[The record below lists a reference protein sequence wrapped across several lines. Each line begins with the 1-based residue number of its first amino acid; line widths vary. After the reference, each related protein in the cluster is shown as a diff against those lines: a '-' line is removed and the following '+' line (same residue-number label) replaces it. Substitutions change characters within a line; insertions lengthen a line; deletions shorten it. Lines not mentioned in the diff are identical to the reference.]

1 MSVYHTLCFLSAAAM
16 LIAFVNSKIGKMQT
30 TIAITAGSMVLSL
43 LILIAGQNNWFH
55 LTEIATE
62 TVTRINFED
71 FLLKG
76 ILGFLL
82 FAGGL
87 GIKLPNLKDQKWEIT
102 VLALAATLFSTF
114 FIGFALYGICLLI
127 GIKFDL
133 IYCLLF
139 GSLISPTD
147 PIAVLAIVK
156 KLDAPKRISTQ
167 IEGESLFNDG
177 FGLVIFVTLFTIAF
191 GTEAPTVGSVTMLF
205 IQEAIGGIFYG
216 FLLGLLFHYL
226 ISATNDHSMEL
237 LLTIGVP
244 TAGYAF
250 AEYLHVSGPLAMV
263 VSGIMIGNWTR
274 FIGFSKESEDHLDH
288 FWELVDEFLNGVL
301 FLLIGMS
308 MLLFKFHQ
316 EDWIM
321 MAIAVPLVLAS
332 RYLSVFFSYIGFK
345 RYRTY
350 NRWSVKILTWGGL
363 RGGLALAM
371 ALSIPSGIWVVQDK
385 LIDVKEIILVM
396 TYAVV
401 VFSILIQGST
411 ITPMIEKAKEEE
423 KKMEEERNALAAS
436 EAKEHSVIHEPKE
449 QLES

>member
-1 MSVYHTLCFLSAAAM
+1 MSVYSTLCFLAAAAM
-16 LIAFVNSKIGKMQT
+16 IIAFINSKIGKMQT
-30 TIAITAGSMVLSL
+30 TIAITAGALVLSL
-43 LILIAGQNNWFH
+43 GIVIAGQSGWFH
-55 LTEIATE
+55 LEDIAAE
-62 TVTRINFED
+62 QLGEINFES

-87 GIKLPNLKDQKWEIT
+87 GIKLPNLEDQKWEIT

-114 FIGFALYGICLLI
+114 FIGFSLWGICQLL
-127 GIKFDL
+127 GIQFDL
-133 IYCLLF
+133 IYCLIF

-156 KLDAPKRISTQ
+156 KLDAPRRISTQ

-191 GTEAPTVGSVTMLF
+191 GNEAPTVLGVGQLF
-205 IQEAIGGIFYG
+205 VQEAIGGIVYG

-226 ISATNDHSMEL
+226 ISATDDHSMEL
-237 LLTIGVP
+237 LLTLGIP
-244 TAGYAF
+244 TAGYVF
-250 AEYLHVSGPLAMV
+250 ADVIHVSGPLAMV

-274 FIGFSKESEDHLDH
+274 YIGFSKESEDHLDH

-308 MLLFKFHQ
+308 MLQFSFHQ
-316 EDWIM
+316 EDWVLM
-321 MAIAVPLVLAS
+321 VIAVPLVLFS
-332 RYLSVFFSYIGFK
+332 RYLSIKFSYMGFE
-345 RYRTY
+345 RYRQY
-350 NRWSVKILTWGGL
+350 NPLSVKILTWGGL

-371 ALSIPSGIWVVQDK
+371 AMAIPAGIIVIPEK
-385 LIDVKEIILVM
+385 NIDVREIILVM

-411 ITPMIEKAKEEE
+411 ITPLIHKAKQW
-423 KKMEEERNALAAS
+423 
-436 EAKEHSVIHEPKE
+436 EANN
-449 QLES
+449 Q

>member
-1 MSVYHTLCFLSAAAM
+1 MSVYHTLCFLAAAAM
-16 LIAFVNSKIGKMQT
+16 LIAFVNSKISRMQT
-30 TIAITAGSMVLSL
+30 TIAITAGSMILSL
-43 LILIAGQNNWFH
+43 IILVAGQNNWFH
-55 LTEIATE
+55 LTQIATE
-62 TVTRINFED
+62 TVTDINFEN

-102 VLALAATLFSTF
+102 ILALGATLVSTF
-114 FIGFALYGICLLI
+114 FIGFVLYGICLVI
-127 GIKFDL
+127 GINLDL

-139 GSLISPTD
+139 GALISPTD

-156 KLDAPKRISTQ
+156 KLNAPRRISTQ

-177 FGLVIFVTLFTIAF
+177 FGLVIFVTLFSIAF
-191 GTEAPTVGSVTMLF
+191 GSTTPTVGSVTLLF
-205 IQEAIGGIFYG
+205 IQEAIGGVIYG
-216 FLLGLLFHYL
+216 FALGVLFHYL
-226 ISATNDHSMEL
+226 ISSTNDHSMEL

-250 AEYLHVSGPLAMV
+250 AEVIHVSGPLAMV

-274 FIGFSKESEDHLDH
+274 FIGFSKESEEHLDH

-308 MLLFKFHQ
+308 MLLFKFHE
-316 EDWIM
+316 EDWIL
-321 MAIAVPLVLAS
+321 MAIAIPLVLAG
-332 RYLSVFFSYIGFK
+332 RYISVFIAYIGFK
-345 RYRTY
+345 RYREY
-350 NRWSVKILTWGGL
+350 NPWSINILTWGGL

-371 ALSIPSGIWVVQDK
+371 ALSIPSGILVIPDK
-385 LIDVKEIILVM
+385 LIDVKELILVM

-401 VFSILIQGST
+401 VFSILVQGST
-411 ITPMIEKAKEEE
+411 ITPMIEKAK
-423 KKMEEERNALAAS
+423 K
-436 EAKEHSVIHEPKE
+436 
-449 QLES
+449 LETKPDQE

>member
-1 MSVYHTLCFLSAAAM
+1 MSVYYTLCFLSAAAM
-16 LIAFVNSKIGKMQT
+16 MIAFINSKIGKMQT
-30 TIAITAGSMVLSL
+30 TIAITAGALMLSL
-43 LILIAGQNNWFH
+43 LIIIAGQNDWFQ
-55 LTEIATE
+55 LTEVATD
-62 TVTRINFED
+62 TMATINFED

-87 GIKLPNLKDQKWEIT
+87 GIKLPNLKEQKWEIT
-102 VLALAATLFSTF
+102 TLALGATLFSTF
-114 FIGFALYGICLLI
+114 FIGFILYTFCQLFGID
-127 GIKFDL
+127 FDL
-133 IYCLLF
+133 VYCLLF

-191 GTEAPTVGSVTMLF
+191 GTEQPTARSVTMLF
-205 IQEAIGGIFYG
+205 IQEGLGGIIYG
-216 FLLGLLFHYL
+216 FALGLLFHYL
-226 ISATNDHSMEL
+226 ISSTNDHSMEL
-237 LLTIGVP
+237 LLTIGIP
-244 TAGYAF
+244 TAGYVF
-250 AEYLHVSGPLAMV
+250 ADVIHVSGPLAMV

-274 FIGFSKESEDHLDH
+274 YIGFSKESEEHLDH

-308 MLLFKFHQ
+308 MLLFEFHQ
-316 EDWIM
+316 EDWLLMIF
-321 MAIAVPLVLAS
+321 AIPLVLVS
-332 RYLSVFFSYIGFK
+332 RYLSVWISYLGF
-345 RYRTY
+345 RRFRTY
-350 NRWSVKILTWGGL
+350 NRWSIKILTWGGL

-371 ALSIPSGIWVVQDK
+371 ALSIPSGVMVIPDK
-385 LIDVKEIILVM
+385 MIDVKEILLVM

-411 ITPMIEKAKEEE
+411 ITPLIEKAKKEE
-423 KKMEEERNALAAS
+423 KNNA
-436 EAKEHSVIHEPKE
+436 
-449 QLES
+449 

>member
-205 IQEAIGGIFYG
+205 ILEAIGGIFYG

-436 EAKEHSVIHEPKE
+436 ETKEHSVVQEPKE

>member
-1 MSVYHTLCFLSAAAM
+1 MSVYSTLCFLAAAAM
-16 LIAFVNSKIGKMQT
+16 IIAFINSKIGKMQT
-30 TIAITAGSMVLSL
+30 TIAITAGALVLSL
-43 LILIAGQNNWFH
+43 GIVIAGQNGWFH
-55 LTEIATE
+55 LEDIAAE
-62 TVTRINFED
+62 QLGEINFES

-87 GIKLPNLKDQKWEIT
+87 GIKLPNLEDQKWEIT

-114 FIGFALYGICLLI
+114 FIGFSLWGICQLL
-127 GIKFDL
+127 GIQFDL
-133 IYCLLF
+133 IYCLIF

-156 KLDAPKRISTQ
+156 KLDAPRRISTQ

-191 GTEAPTVGSVTMLF
+191 GNETPTVLGVGQLF
-205 IQEAIGGIFYG
+205 VQEAIGGIVYG

-226 ISATNDHSMEL
+226 ISATDDHSMEL
-237 LLTIGVP
+237 LLTLGIP
-244 TAGYAF
+244 TAGYVF
-250 AEYLHVSGPLAMV
+250 ADVIHVSGPLAMV

-274 FIGFSKESEDHLDH
+274 YIGFSKESEDHLDH

-308 MLLFKFHQ
+308 MLQFSFHQ
-316 EDWIM
+316 EDWVLM
-321 MAIAVPLVLAS
+321 VVAVPLVLLS
-332 RYLSVFFSYIGFK
+332 RYLSIKFSYMGFE
-345 RYRTY
+345 RYRQY
-350 NRWSVKILTWGGL
+350 NPLSVKILTWGGL

-371 ALSIPSGIWVVQDK
+371 AMAIPAGIIVIPEK
-385 LIDVKEIILVM
+385 NIDVREIILVM

-411 ITPMIEKAKEEE
+411 ITPLIHKAKQW
-423 KKMEEERNALAAS
+423 
-436 EAKEHSVIHEPKE
+436 EANN
-449 QLES
+449 Q

>member
-436 EAKEHSVIHEPKE
+436 ETKEHSVVQEPKE

>member
-1 MSVYHTLCFLSAAAM
+1 MSVYSTLCFLAAAAM
-16 LIAFVNSKIGKMQT
+16 IIAFINSKIGKMQT
-30 TIAITAGSMVLSL
+30 TIAITAGALVLSL
-43 LILIAGQNNWFH
+43 GIVIAGQNGWFH
-55 LTEIATE
+55 LEDIAAE
-62 TVTRINFED
+62 QLGEINFES

-87 GIKLPNLKDQKWEIT
+87 GIKLPNLEDQKWEIT

-114 FIGFALYGICLLI
+114 FIGFSLWGICQFL
-127 GIKFDL
+127 GIQFDL
-133 IYCLLF
+133 IYCLIF

-156 KLDAPKRISTQ
+156 KLDAPRRISTQ

-191 GTEAPTVGSVTMLF
+191 GNEAPTVLGVGQLF
-205 IQEAIGGIFYG
+205 VQEAIGGIVYG

-226 ISATNDHSMEL
+226 ISATDDHSMEL
-237 LLTIGVP
+237 LLTLGIP
-244 TAGYAF
+244 TAGYVF
-250 AEYLHVSGPLAMV
+250 ADVIHVSGPLAMV

-274 FIGFSKESEDHLDH
+274 YIGFSKESEDHLDH

-308 MLLFKFHQ
+308 MLQFNFHQ
-316 EDWIM
+316 EDWVLM
-321 MAIAVPLVLAS
+321 VVAVPLVLLS
-332 RYLSVFFSYIGFK
+332 RYLSIKFSYMGFE
-345 RYRTY
+345 RYRQY
-350 NRWSVKILTWGGL
+350 NPLSVKILTWGGL

-371 ALSIPSGIWVVQDK
+371 AMAIPAGIIVIPEK
-385 LIDVKEIILVM
+385 SIDVREIILVM

-401 VFSILIQGST
+401 VFSILVQGST
-411 ITPMIEKAKEEE
+411 ITPLIHKAKQW
-423 KKMEEERNALAAS
+423 
-436 EAKEHSVIHEPKE
+436 EANN
-449 QLES
+449 Q

>member
-1 MSVYHTLCFLSAAAM
+1 MSVYSTLCFLAAAAM
-16 LIAFVNSKIGKMQT
+16 VIAFINSKIGKMQT
-30 TIAITAGSMVLSL
+30 TIAITAGALVLSL
-43 LILIAGQNNWFH
+43 GIVIAGQNGWFH
-55 LTEIATE
+55 LEDIAAE
-62 TVTRINFED
+62 QLGEINFEN

-87 GIKLPNLKDQKWEIT
+87 GIKLPHLEEQKWEIT

-114 FIGFALYGICLLI
+114 FIGFSLWGICQLI
-127 GIKFDL
+127 GIQFDL

-156 KLDAPKRISTQ
+156 KLDAPRRISTQ

-191 GTEAPTVGSVTMLF
+191 GNEAPTVLGVGQLF
-205 IQEAIGGIFYG
+205 LQEAIGGIAYG

-226 ISATNDHSMEL
+226 ISSTDDHSMEL
-237 LLTIGVP
+237 LLTIGIP
-244 TAGYAF
+244 TAGYVF
-250 AEYLHVSGPLAMV
+250 ADLIHVSGPLAMV

-274 FIGFSKESEDHLDH
+274 YIGFSKESEDHLDH

-308 MLLFKFHQ
+308 MLQFSFHQ
-316 EDWIM
+316 EDWVL
-321 MAIAVPLVLAS
+321 MAIAIPLVLLS
-332 RYLSVFFSYIGFK
+332 RYLSIKLSYLGFE
-345 RYRTY
+345 RYRDY
-350 NRWSVKILTWGGL
+350 NPLSVRILTWGGL

-371 ALSIPSGIWVVQDK
+371 AMAIPAGVIVIPEKS
-385 LIDVKEIILVM
+385 IDVKEIILVM

-401 VFSILIQGST
+401 VFSILVQGST
-411 ITPMIEKAKEEE
+411 ITPLIHKAK
-423 KKMEEERNALAAS
+423 AW
-436 EAKEHSVIHEPKE
+436 EA
-449 QLES
+449 QNR

>member
-102 VLALAATLFSTF
+102 VLALGATLFSTF
-114 FIGFALYGICLLI
+114 FIGFVLYGLCMLI
-127 GIKFDL
+127 GIQFDL
-133 IYCLLF
+133 VYCLLF
-139 GSLISPTD
+139 GALISPTD

-191 GTEAPTVGSVTMLF
+191 GSEAPTVGSVTLLF
-205 IQEAIGGIFYG
+205 IQEAIGGIVYG
-216 FLLGLLFHYL
+216 FLLGLVFHYL
-226 ISATNDHSMEL
+226 ISATDDHSMEL

-250 AEYLHVSGPLAMV
+250 AEYIHVSGPLAMV

-308 MLLFKFHQ
+308 MLLFKFHE

-332 RYLSVFFSYIGFK
+332 RYLSVFISYIVFK
-345 RYRTY
+345 RYRKY
-350 NRWSVKILTWGGL
+350 NPWSVKILTWGGL

-396 TYAVV
+396 TYSVV

-411 ITPMIEKAKEEE
+411 ITPMIEKAKAEE
-423 KKMEEERNALAAS
+423 KKMEDEKLAQSSLAEQREQT
-436 EAKEHSVIHEPKE
+436 EA
-449 QLES
+449 

>member
-1 MSVYHTLCFLSAAAM
+1 MSVYYTLCFLAAAAM
-16 LIAFVNSKIGKMQT
+16 LIAFINSKIGKMQT
-30 TIAITAGSMVLSL
+30 TIAITAGSMILSL
-43 LILIAGQNNWFH
+43 LILFFGQNEWFN
-55 LTEIATE
+55 LKQVATE
-62 TVTRINFED
+62 TMTSINFED

-102 VLALAATLFSTF
+102 VLALGATLFSTF
-114 FIGFALYGICLLI
+114 FIGFSLYAICQLI
-127 GIKFDL
+127 GINLDL
-133 IYCLLF
+133 VYCLLF

-191 GTEAPTVGSVTMLF
+191 GQETPTLGSVSLLF
-205 IQEAIGGIFYG
+205 AQEALGGIVYG

-237 LLTIGVP
+237 LLTIGIP
-244 TAGYAF
+244 TAGYVF
-250 AEYLHVSGPLAMV
+250 ADIIHVSGPLAMV

-274 FIGFSKESEDHLDH
+274 FVGFSKESEEHLDH

-301 FLLIGMS
+301 FLLIGLS
-308 MLLFKFHQ
+308 MLLFKFHA
-316 EDWIM
+316 EDWILM
-321 MAIAVPLVLAS
+321 TIAIPLVLLA
-332 RYLSVFFSYIGFK
+332 RYLSIFTSYIGFK
-345 RYRTY
+345 CYRSY
-350 NRWSVKILTWGGL
+350 NPWSVRILTWGGL

-371 ALSIPSGIWVVQDK
+371 ALSIPPGVLVIPDK
-385 LIDVKEIILVM
+385 QIDVRELIMVM
-396 TYAVV
+396 TYSVV
-401 VFSILIQGST
+401 VFSILVQGST
-411 ITPMIEKAKEEE
+411 ITALIDKAKKAE
-423 KKMEEERNALAAS
+423 KE
-436 EAKEHSVIHEPKE
+436 
-449 QLES
+449 

>member
-1 MSVYHTLCFLSAAAM
+1 MSVYYTLCFLSAAAM
-16 LIAFVNSKIGKMQT
+16 MIAFVNSKIGKMQT
-30 TIAITAGSMVLSL
+30 TIAITAGSMMLSL
-43 LILIAGQNNWFH
+43 LILVAGQNNWFH
-55 LTEIATE
+55 LTEIATR
-62 TVTRINFED
+62 TVSSINFED

-87 GIKLPNLKDQKWEIT
+87 GIKLPNLRDQKWEIT
-102 VLALAATLFSTF
+102 FLALGATLFSTF
-114 FIGFALYGICLLI
+114 FIGFVLYGITILI
-127 GIKFDL
+127 NIHFDL
-133 IYCLLF
+133 VYCLLF
-139 GSLISPTD
+139 GALISPTD

-156 KLDAPKRISTQ
+156 KLNAPRRISTQ

-177 FGLVIFVTLFTIAF
+177 FGLVIFVTIFTIAF
-191 GTEAPTVGSVTMLF
+191 GTEAPTIGSVTELF
-205 IQEAIGGIFYG
+205 AREALGGIAYG
-216 FLLGLLFHYL
+216 FVLGLIFHYL

-244 TAGYAF
+244 TSGYAF
-250 AEYLHVSGPLAMV
+250 AEVLHVSGPLAMV

-308 MLLFKFHQ
+308 MLLFEFHE

-321 MAIAVPLVLAS
+321 MAIAIPLVLAA
-332 RYLSVFFSYIGFK
+332 RYLSVLFSYVGFK
-345 RYRTY
+345 RYRKY
-350 NRWSVKILTWGGL
+350 NPWSVRILTWGGL

-371 ALSIPSGIWVVQDK
+371 ALSIPSGIWIIPDK

-401 VFSILIQGST
+401 VFSILVQGST
-411 ITPMIEKAKEEE
+411 ITPMIEKAK
-423 KKMEEERNALAAS
+423 LA
-436 EAKEHSVIHEPKE
+436 EAKMTADEETKSEVSPATSSENT
-449 QLES
+449 QS